1 MPLWLKVLTVLI
13 TLPAWLAVVISQLV
27 NGTTPSPA
35 MMAIPAGVILA
46 TSGADVTK
54 RAKKAIAK
62 LAADESDKT

>member
-13 TLPAWLAVVISQLV
+13 TLPAWLAVIISQLL
-27 NGTTPSPA
+27 NGGTPSPA

-54 RAKKAIAK
+54 RAKRAISK
-62 LAADESDKT
+62 LTAEESDKP